1 MEGSKILAPEPKDN
15 WVITVDDKGNET
27 KYKGEFQDG
36 KKHGQGE
43 EQLISKVVIDEI
55 PEDKILSKYKGEFKD
70 GKKHGQGEEHFGIGS
85 VYVG

>member
-36 KKHGQGE
+36 KKHG
-43 EQLISKVVIDEI
+43 
-55 PEDKILSKYKGEFKD
+55 
-70 GKKHGQGEEHFGIGS
+70 
-85 VYVG
+85 